1 MIKAAA
7 LSEFR
12 AAALLTKERRRKFM
26 EEKKC
31 TFKERFTRAGNRGD
45 FAAFFMLLPSLFLLV
60 TMSVYPFFWLFRYV
74 CYDYNGFNAYFT
86 GSRNFTRMLEDAT
99 FWRSVLHT
107 FEYAGLKL
115 LLIVPLSLLLAVL
128 LNQKLTG
135 TGIFRGIYFMP
146 TVISA
151 AIYSLIFGFIFA
163 VYNGVLNA
171 SLQKLGVINAP
182 IDWLGNAS
190 IVMISIVIVAVWG
203 GFGNYMILFIS
214 GMTSIP
220 EEIYESSKMD
230 GANGIQTFFGI
241 TLPMLSPVLKV
252 ILMLA
257 VTNAFKDYQSIL
269 VLTDGGPNNRSHVM
283 FSYIYKLIFSSSTT
297 PQIGYATMLSIV
309 AALIIGIVTAVY
321 LFIARKLDDV
331 I

>member
-1 MIKAAA
+1 MKSSNK
-7 LSEFR
+7 LSFR
-12 AAALLTKERRRKFM
+12 DRIA
-26 EEKKC
+26 
-31 TFKERFTRAGNRGD
+31 RANSRGD
-45 FAAFFMLLPSLFLLV
+45 FAAVFMMLPAVILLV
-60 TMSVYPFFWLFRYV
+60 VMSIYPFFWLFRYI

-86 GSRNFTRMLEDAT
+86 GARNFMRMLEDET

-115 LLIVPLSLLLAVL
+115 LFVIPLSLLLAVL

-135 TGIFRGIYFMP
+135 SSIYRGIYFMP
-146 TVISA
+146 TVISS

-171 SLQKLGVINAP
+171 SLQKMGLIQAP
-182 IDWLGNAS
+182 IDWLGDPS
-190 IVMISIVIVAVWG
+190 IVMLSIVIVAVWG
-203 GFGNYMILFIS
+203 GFGNYMIYFIS
-214 GMTSIP
+214 GMSSIP
-220 EEIYESSKMD
+220 EEIYESSRID
-230 GANGIQTFFGI
+230 GANGVQTFFHI

-257 VTNAFKDYQSIL
+257 LTTAFKDYQSIL

-297 PQIGYATMLSIV
+297 PQIGYATMLSVV
-309 AALIIGIVTAVY
+309 AALIIGIVTAIYIFV
-321 LFIARKLDDV
+321 ARKLDDV
-331 I
+331 V

>member
-1 MIKAAA
+1 MKSSNK
-7 LSEFR
+7 LSFR
-12 AAALLTKERRRKFM
+12 DRIA
-26 EEKKC
+26 
-31 TFKERFTRAGNRGD
+31 RANSRGD
-45 FAAFFMLLPSLFLLV
+45 FAAVFMMLPAVILLV
-60 TMSVYPFFWLFRYV
+60 VMSIYPFFWLFRYI

-86 GSRNFTRMLEDAT
+86 GARNFMRMLEDET

-115 LLIVPLSLLLAVL
+115 LFVIPLSLLLAVL

-135 TGIFRGIYFMP
+135 SSIYRGIYFMP
-146 TVISA
+146 TVISS

-171 SLQKLGVINAP
+171 SLQKMGLIQAP
-182 IDWLGNAS
+182 IDWLGDPS
-190 IVMISIVIVAVWG
+190 IVMLSIVIVAVWG
-203 GFGNYMILFIS
+203 GFGNYMIYFIS
-214 GMTSIP
+214 SMSSIP
-220 EEIYESSKMD
+220 EEIYESSRID
-230 GANGIQTFFGI
+230 GANGVQTFFHI

-257 VTNAFKDYQSIL
+257 LTTAFKDYQSIL

-297 PQIGYATMLSIV
+297 PQIGYATMLSVV
-309 AALIIGIVTAVY
+309 AALIIGIVTAIYMFV
-321 LFIARKLDDV
+321 ARKLDDV
-331 I
+331 V

>member
-1 MIKAAA
+1 MKSSNK
-7 LSEFR
+7 LSFR
-12 AAALLTKERRRKFM
+12 DRIA
-26 EEKKC
+26 
-31 TFKERFTRAGNRGD
+31 RANSRGD
-45 FAAFFMLLPSLFLLV
+45 FAAVFMMLPAVILLV
-60 TMSVYPFFWLFRYV
+60 VMSIYPFFWLFRYI

-86 GSRNFTRMLEDAT
+86 GARNFMRMLEDET

-115 LLIVPLSLLLAVL
+115 LFVIPLSLLLAVL

-135 TGIFRGIYFMP
+135 SSIFRGIYFMP
-146 TVISA
+146 TVISS

-171 SLQKLGVINAP
+171 SLQKMRLIQAP
-182 IDWLGNAS
+182 IDWLGDPS
-190 IVMISIVIVAVWG
+190 IVMLSIVIVAVWG
-203 GFGNYMILFIS
+203 GFGNYMIYFIS
-214 GMTSIP
+214 GMSSIP
-220 EEIYESSKMD
+220 EEIYESSRID
-230 GANGIQTFFGI
+230 GANGVQTFFHI

-257 VTNAFKDYQSIL
+257 ITTAFKDYQSIL

-297 PQIGYATMLSIV
+297 PQIGYATMLSVV
-309 AALIIGIVTAVY
+309 AALIIGIVTAIYMFV
-321 LFIARKLDDV
+321 ARKLDDV
-331 I
+331 V

>member
-1 MIKAAA
+1 MKSSNK
-7 LSEFR
+7 LSFR
-12 AAALLTKERRRKFM
+12 DRIA
-26 EEKKC
+26 
-31 TFKERFTRAGNRGD
+31 RANSRGD
-45 FAAFFMLLPSLFLLV
+45 FAAVFMMLPAVILLV
-60 TMSVYPFFWLFRYV
+60 VMSIYPFFWLFRYI

-86 GSRNFTRMLEDAT
+86 GARNFMRMLEDET

-115 LLIVPLSLLLAVL
+115 LFVIPLSLLLAVL

-135 TGIFRGIYFMP
+135 SSIFRGIYFMP
-146 TVISA
+146 TVISS

-171 SLQKLGVINAP
+171 SLQKMGLIQAP
-182 IDWLGNAS
+182 IDWLGDPS
-190 IVMISIVIVAVWG
+190 IVMLSIVIVAVWG
-203 GFGNYMILFIS
+203 DFGNYMIYFIS
-214 GMTSIP
+214 GMSSIP
-220 EEIYESSKMD
+220 EEIYESSRID
-230 GANGIQTFFGI
+230 GANGVQTFFHI

-257 VTNAFKDYQSIL
+257 ITTAFKDYQSIL

-297 PQIGYATMLSIV
+297 PQIGYATMLSVV
-309 AALIIGIVTAVY
+309 AALIIGIVTAIYMFV
-321 LFIARKLDDV
+321 ARKLDDV
-331 I
+331 V

>member
-1 MIKAAA
+1 MLQRIRKARSNGDVAA
-7 LSEFR
+7 GL
-12 AAALLTKERRRKFM
+12 
-26 EEKKC
+26 
-31 TFKERFTRAGNRGD
+31 
-45 FAAFFMLLPSLFLLV
+45 MLLPSVFLLCV
-60 TMSVYPFFWLFRYV
+60 MSIYPFFWLFRYI
-74 CYDYNGFNAYFT
+74 CYDYNGFNSYFT
-86 GSRNFTRMLEDAT
+86 GSKNFVRMMGDQT

-115 LLIVPLSLLLAVL
+115 IIIVPLSLLLAVL
-128 LNQKLTG
+128 LNQKLKG
-135 TGIFRGIYFMP
+135 TGMFRGIFFMP

-163 VYNGVLNA
+163 VYNGVLN
-171 SLQKLGVINAP
+171 SFLQKAGVINAP
-182 IDWLGNAS
+182 VDWLGNAS

-203 GFGNYMILFIS
+203 GFGNYMIMFIS
-214 GMTSIP
+214 GMTSIS
-220 EEIYESSKMD
+220 EEVYESSKID
-230 GANGIQTFFGI
+230 GANGVQTFFKI

-257 VTNAFKDYQSIL
+257 VTNAFKDYQTIL

-297 PQIGYATMLSIV
+297 PQIGYATMLSVV

-321 LFIARKLDDV
+321 MYVARKLDDV

>member
-1 MIKAAA
+1 MENKGN
-7 LSEFR
+7 LSFSDRVVR
-12 AAALLTKERRRKFM
+12 AK
-26 EEKKC
+26 
-31 TFKERFTRAGNRGD
+31 NRGD
-45 FAAFFMLLPSLFLLV
+45 FTAFFMLLPSVFLLI

-74 CYDYNGFNAYFT
+74 CYDYNGFKAYYT
-86 GSRNFTRMLEDAT
+86 GSKNFMRMLSDET

-115 LLIVPLSLLLAVL
+115 IIIIPLSLLLAVL
-128 LNQKLTG
+128 LNQKLRG
-135 TGIFRGIYFMP
+135 TGLFRGIYFMP

-171 SLQKLGVINAP
+171 SLHKIGIINAP
-182 IDWLGNAS
+182 IDWLGNTG

-220 EEIYESSKMD
+220 EEIYESSKID
-230 GANGIQTFFGI
+230 GADGVQTFLRI

-257 VTNAFKDYQSIL
+257 ITTAFKDYQSIL
-269 VLTDGGPNNRSHVM
+269 VLTDGGPNNR
-283 FSYIYKLIFSSSTT
+283 SSTT

-309 AALIIGIVTAVY
+309 AALIIGLITAVY
-321 LFIARKLDDV
+321 MFVARKLDDV

>member
-1 MIKAAA
+1 MKNGNK
-7 LSEFR
+7 LSFR
-12 AAALLTKERRRKFM
+12 DQIA
-26 EEKKC
+26 
-31 TFKERFTRAGNRGD
+31 RANSRGD
-45 FAAFFMLLPSLFLLV
+45 FAAIFMMLPAVILLV
-60 TMSVYPFFWLFRYV
+60 VMSIYPFFWLFRYI

-86 GSRNFTRMLEDAT
+86 GARNFMRMLEDET

-115 LLIVPLSLLLAVL
+115 LFVIPLSLFLAVL

-135 TGIFRGIYFMP
+135 SSIYRGIYFIP
-146 TVISA
+146 TVISS

-171 SLQKLGVINAP
+171 SLQKMGLIQAP
-182 IDWLGNAS
+182 IDWLGDPS
-190 IVMISIVIVAVWG
+190 IVMLSIVIVAVWG
-203 GFGNYMILFIS
+203 GFGNYMIYFIS
-214 GMTSIP
+214 GMSSIP
-220 EEIYESSKMD
+220 EEIYESSRID
-230 GANGIQTFFGI
+230 GANGVQTFFHI

-257 VTNAFKDYQSIL
+257 ITTAFKDYQSIL

-297 PQIGYATMLSIV
+297 PQIGYATMLSVV
-309 AALIIGIVTAVY
+309 AALIIGIVTAIYMFV
-321 LFIARKLDDV
+321 ARKLDDV
-331 I
+331 V

>member
-1 MIKAAA
+1 MKSSNK
-7 LSEFR
+7 LSFR
-12 AAALLTKERRRKFM
+12 DRIA
-26 EEKKC
+26 
-31 TFKERFTRAGNRGD
+31 RANSRGD
-45 FAAFFMLLPSLFLLV
+45 FAAVFMMLPAVILLV
-60 TMSVYPFFWLFRYV
+60 VMSIYPFFWLFRYI

-86 GSRNFTRMLEDAT
+86 GARNFMRMLEDET

-115 LLIVPLSLLLAVL
+115 LFVIPLSLLLAVL

-135 TGIFRGIYFMP
+135 SSIYRGIYFMP
-146 TVISA
+146 TVISS

-171 SLQKLGVINAP
+171 SLQKMGLIQAP
-182 IDWLGNAS
+182 IDWLGDPS
-190 IVMISIVIVAVWG
+190 IVMLSIVIVAVWG
-203 GFGNYMILFIS
+203 GFGNYMIYFIS
-214 GMTSIP
+214 GMSSIP
-220 EEIYESSKMD
+220 EEIYESSRID
-230 GANGIQTFFGI
+230 GANGVQTFFHI

-257 VTNAFKDYQSIL
+257 ITTAFKDYQSILVLTDGGQSIL

-297 PQIGYATMLSIV
+297 PQIGYATMLSVV
-309 AALIIGIVTAVY
+309 AALIIGIVTAIYMFV
-321 LFIARKLDDV
+321 ARKLDDV
-331 I
+331 V